1 MSDEI
6 PSALLVFAGT
16 YAAMVLV
23 PGANF
28 LVVSRASLAG
38 RPIGLAAALG
48 VSAGATVNVTTVVIC
63 LGLLSGIDPSGD
75 LGRLQLVF
83 CLLYAV
89 LLLRA
94 GISCLLEVW
103 TLRGHSGPT
112 PQATVHR
119 TGREAF
125 RLGFLTAVTNPV
137 SLSFFLAS
145 GGLLAAAAGR
155 GAMLASP
162 VLVFS
167 VAAGW
172 FGLLAVLFSA
182 PPARRLYL
190 KARSAADTC
199 IGALLIVASGLVLL
213 RVVSRL

>member
-1 MSDEI
+1 MRPWSWC
-6 PSALLVFAGT
+6 PAPTS
-16 YAAMVLV
+16 
-23 PGANF
+23 

-48 VSAGATVNVTTVVIC
+48 VSAGATANVTVVVI
-63 LGLLSGIDPSGD
+63 GLLFLSGVNPSGD
-75 LGRLQLVF
+75 LGWLQLAF

-103 TLRGHSGPT
+103 SSRGHAGMA
-112 PQATVHR
+112 PQAVVQR

-125 RLGFLTAVTNPV
+125 RLGFLTAATNPM

-155 GAMLASP
+155 EVMFASP

-172 FGLLAVLFSA
+172 FGILALLFSA

-190 KARSAADTC
+190 KMRLAADTC
-199 IGALLIVASGLVLL
+199 IGGLLAVAGVLVLL
-213 RVVSRL
+213 RVFSRL

>member
-1 MSDEI
+1 MPDA
-6 PSALLVFAGT
+6 PPALMVFAGT

-48 VSAGATVNVTTVVIC
+48 VSAGATANVTAVVI
-63 LGLLSGIDPSGD
+63 GLLFLSGINPSGD
-75 LGRLQLVF
+75 LGWLQLAF

-103 TLRGHSGPT
+103 SSRGHAGMA
-112 PQATVHR
+112 PQAVVQR

-125 RLGFLTAVTNPV
+125 RLGFLTAATNPM

-155 GAMLASP
+155 EAMFASP

-172 FGLLAVLFSA
+172 FGILALLFSA

-190 KARSAADTC
+190 KMRLAADTC
-199 IGALLIVASGLVLL
+199 IGGLLAVAGVLVLL
-213 RVVSRL
+213 RVFSRL

>member
-1 MSDEI
+1 MQRLPLWSSQA
-6 PSALLVFAGT
+6 PMRPWSWCPAPT
-16 YAAMVLV
+16 S
-23 PGANF
+23 

-48 VSAGATVNVTTVVIC
+48 VSAGATANVTVVVI
-63 LGLLSGIDPSGD
+63 GLLFLSGVNPSCD
-75 LGRLQLVF
+75 LGWLQLAF

-103 TLRGHSGPT
+103 SSRGHAGMA
-112 PQATVHR
+112 PQAVVQR

-125 RLGFLTAVTNPV
+125 RLGFLTAATNPM

-155 GAMLASP
+155 EVMFASP

-172 FGLLAVLFSA
+172 FGILALLFSA

-190 KARSAADTC
+190 KMRLAADTC
-199 IGALLIVASGLVLL
+199 IGGLLAVAGVLVLL
-213 RVVSRL
+213 RVFSRL

>member
-1 MSDEI
+1 MRPWSWC
-6 PSALLVFAGT
+6 PAPTS
-16 YAAMVLV
+16 
-23 PGANF
+23 

-48 VSAGATVNVTTVVIC
+48 VSAGATANVTVVVI
-63 LGLLSGIDPSGD
+63 GLLFLSGINPSGD
-75 LGRLQLVF
+75 LGWLQLAF

-103 TLRGHSGPT
+103 SSRGHAGMA
-112 PQATVHR
+112 PQAVVQR

-125 RLGFLTAVTNPV
+125 RLGFLTAATNPM

-155 GAMLASP
+155 EAMFASP

-172 FGLLAVLFSA
+172 FGILALLFSA

-190 KARSAADTC
+190 KMRLAADTC
-199 IGALLIVASGLVLL
+199 IGGLLAVAGVLVLL
-213 RVVSRL
+213 RVFSRL

>member
-38 RPIGLAAALG
+38 RPVGLAAALG

-75 LGRLQLVF
+75 LGRL
-83 CLLYAV
+83 
-89 LLLRA
+89 LRA

-103 TLRGHSGPT
+103 TLRGRSGST
-112 PQATVHR
+112 PQGTVHR

-155 GAMLASP
+155 GAMFASP

-172 FGLLAVLFSA
+172 FGLLAFLFSA

-190 KARSAADTC
+190 KMRSAADTC

-213 RVVSRL
+213 QVVSRL